1 MLKLA
6 QNIFR
11 EGGHAFIEGD
21 WFPGHLPDNIQLEEM
36 SYPDTNYSFAS
47 FFSEKPVGFKL
58 GYASGNYGHCLFNT
72 GKNGEIH
79 IGKYCT
85 MQCVRFVSNECI
97 EIHDH
102 CMISWGVTITDSWFV
117 DDTISPAMKRKM
129 LADASQSN
137 HRHLEFI
144 QPKKVT
150 IHENVWI
157 GFEAVILPGVTIGRG
172 SIIGAKTIV
181 DKDVPPYSVVV
192 GNPSRVVKQLEATD
206 TAELKERVLNEI
218 NTSIHQHINK

>member
-6 QNIFR
+6 QNIIQKD
-11 EGGHAFIEGD
+11 GHVFIEHD
-21 WFPGHLPDNIQLEEM
+21 WFPGHLPDNIVLEEM

-47 FFSEKPVGFKL
+47 FFSEKPVGFQL
-58 GYASGNYGHCLFNT
+58 GYASGNYGHCLFIT
-72 GKNGEIH
+72 GTNGEIN
-79 IGKYCT
+79 IGKFCT
-85 MQCVRFVSNECI
+85 MQCVRFVSNESI

-117 DDTISPAMKRKM
+117 NDQITPAEKRKM
-129 LADASQSN
+129 LEMASRST
-137 HRHLEFI
+137 HRHLEFTMP
-144 QPKKVT
+144 QKVT

-192 GNPSRVVKQLEATD
+192 GNPARVVKQLEATD
-206 TAELKERVLNEI
+206 TQEVKDRVLKEI
-218 NTSIHQHINK
+218 NV

>member
-6 QNIFR
+6 QNIIQQD
-11 EGGHAFIEGD
+11 GHAFIEGD
-21 WFPGHLPDNIQLEEM
+21 WFPGHLPDNILLEEM

-58 GYASGNYGHCLFNT
+58 GFASGNYGHCLFNT
-72 GKNGEIH
+72 GKNGEIR

-97 EIHDH
+97 EIYDH

-117 DDTISPAMKRKM
+117 NDTITTAMKRKM
-129 LADASQSN
+129 LENASQST

-144 QPKKVT
+144 KPQTVT

-181 DKDVPPYSVVV
+181 DKDIPPYSVVV
-192 GNPSRVVKQLEATD
+192 GNPARVVKQLEATD
-206 TAELKERVLNEI
+206 TQEVKDRVLKEI
-218 NTSIHQHINK
+218 NT